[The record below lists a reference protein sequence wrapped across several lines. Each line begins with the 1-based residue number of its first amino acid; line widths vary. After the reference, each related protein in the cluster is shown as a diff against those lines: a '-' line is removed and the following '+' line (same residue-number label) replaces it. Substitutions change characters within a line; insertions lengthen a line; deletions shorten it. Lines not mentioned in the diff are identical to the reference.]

1 MSEKLHKWFCVF
13 FVIVSLL
20 FTNSCKKD
28 NTPPVITILGNNPYT
43 YCIQLPET
51 PPYADEGATAL
62 DDEDGDITSEI
73 STSSDVNVNAPGIYS
88 VTYSVK
94 DKAGN
99 QTTATREVNVM
110 YCK

>member
-28 NTPPVITILGNNPYT
+28 NTPPVITILGNNPYI
-43 YCIQLPET
+43 YCMASDFP
-51 PPYADEGATAL
+51 PPYEDPGATAL
-62 DDEDGDITSEI
+62 DDEDGDITTSI
-73 STSSDVNVNAPGIYS
+73 NTSSNVNIAVTGIYK
-88 VTYSVK
+88 VTYTVE

-99 QTTATREVNVM
+99 ATTATREVNVM